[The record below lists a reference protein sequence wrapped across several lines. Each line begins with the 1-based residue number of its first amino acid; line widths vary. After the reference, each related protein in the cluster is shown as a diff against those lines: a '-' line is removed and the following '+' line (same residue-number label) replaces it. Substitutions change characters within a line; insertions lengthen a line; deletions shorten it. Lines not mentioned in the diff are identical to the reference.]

1 METQDTIDVE
11 TESDGKLGAAGMET
25 TTRSSYFM
33 ETVACNLQ
41 SEM

>member
-25 TTRSSYFM
+25 TRSSYFM